1 MEHGVAPNS
10 RVCRPASAHFKNK
23 KNKTMEKT
31 KNMLV
36 MRNIDANT
44 RRVAK
49 EHDNDYD
56 LYIVTQGLWMGKL
69 MFAVLL

>member
-1 MEHGVAPNS
+1 
-10 RVCRPASAHFKNK
+10 
-23 KNKTMEKT
+23 
-31 KNMLV
+31 MLV

>member
-1 MEHGVAPNS
+1 
-10 RVCRPASAHFKNK
+10 
-23 KNKTMEKT
+23 
-31 KNMLV
+31 

-56 LYIVTQGLWMGKL
+56 LYIVTRAGLVDGKL